1 MDWPSGQAPDVMTI
15 VKAAFDNVTVQDCN
29 SWITDCGYALCDYII
44 IMKLIHTHLSQMQMG
59 IAVWVQD
66 YLHDYI
72 HI

>member
-1 MDWPSGQAPDVMTI
+1 MTI

-59 IAVWVQD
+59 IAIWVHAR
-66 YLHDYI
+66 LPA
-72 HI
+72 